1 MIMKNATL
9 SAVILAAALSVPVLA
24 SAQST
29 APLTRAEV
37 KAQLI
42 QLENAGYDPAS
53 NEVDYPAN
61 IQAAQRAVNNQNN
74 ASYGPSTA
82 GSSSHSAPVRIAA
95 PSDLYSH
102 S

>member
-29 APLTRAEV
+29 APVTRAEV

-42 QLENAGYDPAS
+42 QLEKVGYEPAQNDLNYPS
-53 NEVDYPAN
+53 NL
-61 IQAAQRAVNNQNN
+61 QAAQRAVNNQTD

-82 GSSSHSAPVRIAA
+82 GSSSHSVRIAA

>member
-1 MIMKNATL
+1 MKNATL

-29 APLTRAEV
+29 APVTRAEV

-42 QLENAGYDPAS
+42 QLEKVGYEPAV
-53 NEVDYPAN
+53 NDVNYPSN
-61 IQAAQRAVNNQNN
+61 IQAAQREVNSQSDT
-74 ASYGPSTA
+74 SYGPSTA